1 MTMNKP
7 IYLGMTILDITK
19 MRMYEFWY
27 DYIKPK
33 NGDRAIAFITRGIE
47 HLLHVE
53 KHKKLRQ

>member
-1 MTMNKP
+1 MNKP

-33 NGDRAIAFITRGIE
+33 YVDRAIAFITRGRE

-53 KHKKLRQ
+53 KHKKLIQ